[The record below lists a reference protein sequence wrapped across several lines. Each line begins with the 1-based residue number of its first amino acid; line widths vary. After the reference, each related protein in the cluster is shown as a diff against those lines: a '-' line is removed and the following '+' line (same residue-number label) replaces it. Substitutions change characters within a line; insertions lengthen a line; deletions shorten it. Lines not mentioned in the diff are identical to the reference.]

1 MGGRGGSRLEVRG
14 PQVWNRRW
22 GVPRESER
30 KREGG
35 KQERQSEEGESQK
48 QMRSGE
54 RWGRRVGHRGEEP
67 KEVLSPAREAQV

>member
-35 KQERQSEEGESQK
+35 R
-48 QMRSGE
+48 
-54 RWGRRVGHRGEEP
+54 RGEGGGKAERIHAFYIQMAP
-67 KEVLSPAREAQV
+67 KKSLPSTLTLKHC